1 MLTINNSLFKM
12 GGREVSWEM
21 NAPVNMCECVYECQC
36 GSCSTCK
43 FQPTEK
49 IKKKQQ
55 LSGRVNTCMRLC
67 SPVPLK

>member
-36 GSCSTCK
+36 GSRSTCK

-49 IKKKQQ
+49 KQKKNSNY
-55 LSGRVNTCMRLC
+55 LDVSTRACVCVRRFL
-67 SPVPLK
+67 